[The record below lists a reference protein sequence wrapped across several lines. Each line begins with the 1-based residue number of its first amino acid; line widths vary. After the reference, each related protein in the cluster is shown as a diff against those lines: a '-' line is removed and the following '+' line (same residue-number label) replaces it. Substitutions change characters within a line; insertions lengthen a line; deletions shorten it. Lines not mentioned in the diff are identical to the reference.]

1 MNTPIINVQGT
12 KQYFES
18 PGSSLFRKNIVRALD
33 GVDIEIFGDKTLA
46 IVGESGSGKSTL
58 ARQILMLRE
67 PTEGD
72 LYYQGVRYRDMT
84 RNDKRS
90 FRRNVQAV
98 FQDPSSSLNPS
109 MTVEKSLGSIVR
121 HHRLADRNGQRE
133 FIAAQLARVGL
144 DPPGAFLDR
153 YPRQLSGGQQQRIA
167 IARAMM
173 LSPKLVVADEPLS
186 SLDISVQAQVLELMV
201 DLRKRTGVGFVI
213 ISHDLGA
220 MKMIA
225 DEVAVMYSGRI
236 VEIGSNVFNSP
247 RHPYTKLLLD
257 SQLSMDPRNKRS
269 IVTDAKSVEKSVA
282 GSLPDTGCAFRN
294 RCKLAE
300 AICASEVPKLL
311 PTGKNGPTAACHFTR
326 LSELTGK
333 END

>member
-1 MNTPIINVQGT
+1 MSTPIINVQGT
-12 KQYFES
+12 KQYFEV
-18 PGSSLFRKNIVRALD
+18 PGGSLFRKNTVRALD

-58 ARQILMLRE
+58 AKQLLMLRE
-67 PTEGD
+67 PTEGE

-84 RNDKRS
+84 KNDKRS

-98 FQDPSSSLNPS
+98 FQDPASSLNPS
-109 MTVEKSLGSIVR
+109 MTVGQSLGSIVR
-121 HHRLADRNGQRE
+121 HHRLTDRNGQRE
-133 FIAAQLARVGL
+133 FIAAQLASVGL
-144 DPPGAFLDR
+144 DPPDTFLER

-173 LSPKLVVADEPLS
+173 LGPKLVVADEPLS

-201 DLRKRTGVGFVI
+201 DLRDRTGVGFVI

-225 DEVAVMYSGRI
+225 DQVAVMYSGRI
-236 VEIGSNVFNSP
+236 VEIGSNVFDYP
-247 RHPYTKLLLD
+247 RHPYTRLLLD
-257 SQLSMDPRNKRS
+257 SQLSMDPRNKRNIATGS
-269 IVTDAKSVEKSVA
+269 RNVEKSVA
-282 GSLPDTGCAFRN
+282 GNLPTTGCAFRN
-294 RCKLAE
+294 RCKIAE
-300 AICASEVPKLL
+300 EICESKVPKML
-311 PTGKNGPTAACHFTR
+311 PAGKNGSTAACHLAR
-326 LSELTGK
+326 SSEFAGN

>member
-1 MNTPIINVQGT
+1 MNTPIINVKGT
-12 KQYFES
+12 RQYFEA
-18 PGSSLFRKNIVRALD
+18 PSSTLFRKNIIRALD

-58 ARQILMLRE
+58 AKQLLMLLK

-72 LYYQGVRYRDMT
+72 LYYQGVRYRDMG
-84 RNDKRS
+84 RNDKLS

-98 FQDPSSSLNPS
+98 FQDPASSLNPS

-121 HHRLADRNGQRE
+121 HHRLTNRNGQRE
-133 FIAAQLARVGL
+133 FIAAQLASVGL
-144 DPPGAFLDR
+144 DPPSAFLDR
-153 YPRQLSGGQQQRIA
+153 YPHQLSGGQQQRVA

-201 DLRKRTGVGFVI
+201 GLRERTGVGFVI

-225 DEVAVMYSGRI
+225 DQVAVMYSGRI
-236 VEIGSNVFNSP
+236 VELGSNVFDSP

-257 SQLSMDPRNKRS
+257 SQLSMDPRNRRCIATES
-269 IVTDAKSVEKSVA
+269 NNVEKSIA
-282 GSLPDTGCAFRN
+282 GSLPATGCAFRN

-300 AICASEVPKLL
+300 AVCASEVPKLL
-311 PTGKNGPTAACHFTR
+311 PTGKNSSTVACHLTR
-326 LSELTGK
+326 QSELTGN